1 MISLRRVLRKDET
14 LEGERPA
21 AARPNA
27 RARTSRG
34 RLSSAALAACLVCSL
49 VAGVY
54 FGGRAATPRASA
66 APPAFSFLAAA
77 QQPNTDFSRFLHTS
91 QRHASLACAACHE
104 RRDNSASPRLPG
116 HKACTGCHL
125 PQFVTPNVPMCAI
138 CHTNL
143 DSQDPPRKNFPTLQS
158 FNARFD
164 HAQHDRGSAR
174 PAEGCAACHRPAGRR
189 AAAMSIPAGLGA
201 HTQCY
206 SCHTPGAQ
214 SAGRDISSCG
224 ACHQTGRFARTP
236 AASRSFVAFRHS
248 THGPRQGMGC
258 NDCHNLRP
266 GLPQAQQV
274 TAPRLAQHFGA
285 GGAISCATCHNDRRR
300 IGGRVV
306 FGDARFD
313 NCAKCHTSARTFRL
327 GP

>member
-1 MISLRRVLRKDET
+1 MNSLRRILSGSRKREE
-14 LEGERPA
+14 EGA
-21 AARPNA
+21 AEARPLLP
-27 RARTSRG
+27 RG
-34 RLSSAALAACLVCSL
+34 RLSPAALAACVLCSL

-54 FGGRAATPRASA
+54 FGGRAAISRAAAASNSA
-66 APPAFSFLAAA
+66 SPLAAA
-77 QQPNTDFSRFLHTS
+77 RQQNVDFSKFLHS
-91 QRHASLACAACHE
+91 SPRHASLNCAACHE

-143 DSQDPPRKNFPTLQS
+143 DSRDPPLKNFPTLQS

-164 HAQHDRGSAR
+164 HAQHDTGSAR

-189 AAAMSIPAGLGA
+189 AAAMSIPAGLAA
-201 HTQCY
+201 HSQCY
-206 SCHTPGAQ
+206 TCHAPGSQ
-214 SAGRDISSCG
+214 SAGRDIASCG
-224 ACHQTGRFARTP
+224 MCHQTGRPARTP

-258 NDCHNLRP
+258 NDCHNLRA
-266 GLPQAQQV
+266 GLPQSRQV
-274 TAPRLAQHFGA
+274 TAPRFAQHFSA
-285 GGAISCATCHNDRRR
+285 GGMSCATCHNDRRR

-313 NCAKCHTSARTFRL
+313 NCAKCHTGQTFRL

>member
-1 MISLRRVLRKDET
+1 MISLRRILTR
-14 LEGERPA
+14 GEAREEKRA
-21 AARPNA
+21 AAVAA
-27 RARTSRG
+27 RAPVSRG
-34 RLSSAALAACLVCSL
+34 RLSLAACLVCSL

-54 FGGRAATPRASA
+54 FGGRAATAPATAAS
-66 APPAFSFLAAA
+66 SGVNSLAAA
-77 QQPNTDFSRFLHTS
+77 QQSNVDFSRFLHTS
-91 QRHASLACAACHE
+91 PRHASLACASCHE

-125 PQFVTPNVPMCAI
+125 PQFVTPNIPMCAI
-138 CHTNL
+138 CHTSL
-143 DSQDPPRKNFPTLQS
+143 DSRNPPVKNFPTLQS

-174 PAEGCAACHRPAGRR
+174 PEEGCAACHRPAGRR
-189 AAAMSIPAGLGA
+189 AAAMSIPAGLAA
-201 HTQCY
+201 HSQCY
-206 SCHTPGAQ
+206 TCHTPGSQ

-224 ACHQTGRFARTP
+224 VCHQTGRYARTP

-266 GLPQAQQV
+266 GLPQSQQV
-274 TAPRLAQHFGA
+274 TAPRFAQHFGV
-285 GGAISCATCHNDRRR
+285 GGMSCATCHNDRRR

-313 NCAKCHTSARTFRL
+313 NCAKCHTGRTFNL

>member
-1 MISLRRVLRKDET
+1 MISLRRVSRKSGTRESD
-14 LEGERPA
+14 RDVV
-21 AARPNA
+21 ARPRL
-27 RARTSRG
+27 RARVARG
-34 RLSSAALAACLVCSL
+34 RLPFAACLVCSL

-54 FGGRAATPRASA
+54 FGGLANVSRAGA
-66 APPAFSFLAAA
+66 APPPFNFLLAAR
-77 QQPNTDFSRFLHTS
+77 QQNVDFSRFLHS
-91 QRHASLACAACHE
+91 SPAHRDQRTCNDCHQ
-104 RRDNSASPRLPG
+104 RRDNAAAPRLPG
-116 HKACTGCHL
+116 HKACTDCHL

-143 DSQDPPRKNFPTLQS
+143 DSSDPPVKNFPRLQS

-164 HAQHDRGSAR
+164 HAQHNTGSAR

-189 AAAMSIPAGLGA
+189 AAAMTIPAGLGA
-201 HTQCY
+201 HAQCY
-206 SCHTPGAQ
+206 TCHTPGAQ

-224 ACHQTGRFARTP
+224 ACHQTGRFFRTP

-258 NDCHNLRP
+258 NDCHNLRA
-266 GLPQAQQV
+266 GLPQSRQV
-274 TAPRLAQHFGA
+274 TAPLFAQHFSA
-285 GGAISCATCHNDRRR
+285 GGATSCATCHNDRRR
-300 IGGRVV
+300 IGGRTV

-313 NCAKCHTSARTFRL
+313 NCAKCHANARSFRL